1 MSQLSNSLHG
11 LLRPVR
17 TLLGLLLR
25 RPLVG
30 ASVIPRLPDGRI
42 VLIRRRDSGKWGLPG
57 GMVDWDEDIPTAA
70 KRELK
75 EETGLTLTEVGRL
88 VGVYSDAERD
98 PRFHSV
104 CVVLEAAAEG
114 EFDVFDEAEV
124 IEAKA
129 FDEASLPLSDMAH
142 DHASQLKDYFA
153 GKTVV
158 A

>member
-1 MSQLSNSLHG
+1 MSKPYHPLRN

-42 VLIRRRDSGKWGLPG
+42 VLIRRRDTGQWGLPG

-70 KRELK
+70 KRELA
-75 EETGLTLTEVGRL
+75 EETGLTLTKVGRL
-88 VGVYSDAERD
+88 VGVYSASERD
-98 PRFHSV
+98 PRFHSI
-104 CVVLEAAAEG
+104 CVAIEASAEG
-114 EFDVFDEAEV
+114 SFNILDEAEV
-124 IEAKA
+124 LEVRAFEADA
-129 FDEASLPLSDMAH
+129 LPTEDMAH
-142 DHASQLKDYFA
+142 DHAAQLSDYFA
-153 GKTVV
+153 GKTVL